1 MKLQYQ
7 TIIKY
12 AAVIFLVLLFAG
24 GGTVFADGSSW
35 ATYRITIQ
43 NLSESQPMSP
53 AVGATHRKQIGMF
66 EVGEAASPGL
76 EDIAEDGN
84 QERMFNR
91 FNDLVSDMVTG
102 VFGNPAG
109 MPPLTPNGTTVGDF
123 SDALTRTLEARP
135 WDRFSMATMLICTN
149 DGFTGLDRVKLPKRG
164 AKMYRLNGYDA
175 GTEDNTEMSTD
186 IVDPCSTLGPV
197 VLSGDP
203 NGNVDDAVDTD
214 PSMPIKH
221 HPGIDGTVGDL
232 FPAHDWENPVAK
244 VTITRISDNARI
256 FLARASGFG
265 EVPPV
270 DTDAT
275 GRAKF
280 ILNRDETKL
289 HFRLNVHDI
298 EGVTQAHIH
307 YGLPNENGPVVAF
320 LFGFADPPLGEVDG
334 RLAKG
339 ILTAD
344 DIIGVFGDFTAFV
357 EALRNGDLYLNVHTA
372 ANPAG
377 EIRGQIGV
385 LR

>member
-1 MKLQYQ
+1 MKLPNQF
-7 TIIKY
+7 IVKY
-12 AAVIFLVLLFAG
+12 AAVIFAILLFSG
-24 GGTVFADGSSW
+24 GDTVFAEDSSW

-53 AVGATHRKQIGMF
+53 AVGATHRKGIGMF
-66 EVGEAASPGL
+66 KVGETASLGL
-76 EDIAEDGN
+76 EEIAEDGN

-91 FNDLVSDMVTG
+91 FNDLVSDTVTG

-109 MPPLTPNGTTVGDF
+109 MPPLTPSGTTVGDF
-123 SDALTRTLEARP
+123 SDALTRTLMARS

-149 DGFTGLDRVKLPKRG
+149 DGFTGLDRVKLPNKG
-164 AKMYRLNGYDA
+164 AMMYRLNGYDA
-175 GTEDNTEMSTD
+175 GTENNTEMSMD
-186 IVDPCSTLGPV
+186 IVDPCSALGPV

-203 NGNVDDAVDTD
+203 NGNVNDAVGTD
-214 PSMPIKH
+214 PPMPIRH
-221 HPGIDGTVGDL
+221 HPGVDGTIGDL
-232 FPAHDWENPVAK
+232 FPAHDWDDPVAK
-244 VTITRISDNARI
+244 VTITRVSNDARI
-256 FLARASGFG
+256 FLSRASGFG

-280 ILNRDETKL
+280 ILNHDETEL
-289 HFRLNVHDI
+289 RFELNVHDI

-307 YGLPNENGPVVAF
+307 YGLPSENGPVVAF

-334 RLAKG
+334 QLSKG

-344 DIIGVFGDFTAFV
+344 DIIDVFGNFTEFV
-357 EALRNGDLYLNVHTA
+357 EALRNGDLYVNVHTA
-372 ANPAG
+372 ANPPG

-385 LR
+385 LQ